1 MNILDIRTVLF
12 SQVISNAICALVV
25 FLLWR
30 NNRKRSPEIGFW
42 LADFIMQFAAILFI
56 ILRGSI
62 PNFLSIIV
70 ANALVIGGTI
80 LLLIG
85 LERYTGKVRTQV
97 HNFIY
102 LGLFILVHS
111 YFTFGHNILL
121 ARNINS
127 SVALLFICV
136 QIAWLLLHRLEPDKR
151 KHANQV
157 GVVFGIYCAVIVARI
172 ILDLLIPQ
180 SNDFFKSELIDTLAL
195 LTYQMLFIG
204 LTFSLFLM
212 VNRRLF
218 DDLEKDIIVRK
229 AAQEALKTSEE
240 KFSTA
245 FQNSPDAII
254 ISSVENGKIIEANE
268 CFFRLS
274 GYGKEECL
282 DKTTVDLKLWETSVE
297 RIHFV
302 EKLKQA
308 GRVAS
313 FEARFRNKS
322 GEIFPGMISSE
333 LIFINNTSCVI
344 SVIHDLTEKFSADK
358 QIKDLSRFP
367 EENPNPVLR
376 IDPDGK
382 ILYANPASREILQ
395 AWSVISPN
403 RVPVFWGDAINKVIT
418 LHQIPEVEEDIYG
431 KTFSFLLSGTP
442 RGDTIN
448 IYGRDITESIKVT
461 RELEIERNKLKG
473 ILDGMNDGVYIVS
486 KDYEIEYANPSLIK
500 EFGNPGEKKCYEYF
514 SDHDKLCGW
523 CKNQNVFNGDSNMWE
538 WISPSTEKTYSI
550 FETPIINPDGSI
562 SKMEVL
568 HDITDFKKVEQEL
581 RESEGRFRAIFEQAA
596 VGVARVKCRTG
607 QYLQANRPFCE
618 ITGLDPDEVTAATY
632 NNVTHPDDVQ
642 ESKDQITRMIAGEI
656 RSFTIEKRY
665 LHKDGSIV
673 WANLT
678 ASPLWQPGETPE
690 NYIVVIQEMSDRRS
704 AQEALQQSEQKYR
717 TLHEKMMDAFV
728 LSDMQG
734 HIVEFNRSYQEMLGY
749 SPEELY
755 QLTFVDLTP
764 EKWHAMEA
772 AIVQEQILKHG
783 FSDVYEKE
791 YIAKNG
797 NIIPIEMRTYL
808 MKDLQGNNTGMW
820 AIIRDIS
827 ERKKTEALI
836 MELNE
841 NLEEKVELR
850 TRQLVAANKEL
861 ETFSY
866 SVSHDLRAPLRA
878 LDGFSLAVLED
889 YSEKLDQEGKQH
901 LARIREASQKMAKL
915 IDAML
920 LLSRVTKSEIRFST
934 VNLTELAE
942 DIAED
947 LDKILPKRDVS
958 WKISPGMVATAD
970 PVLMKSALENLLG
983 NAWKFTSKHAN
994 AVIEMGTLLENGDV
1008 VYYIKDDGAGFDM
1021 QYASKLFGAFQR
1033 MHSTSEFEG
1042 TGIGLATVQRIINK
1056 HGGRI
1061 WAEGNPESGATFF
1074 FTLNEL

>member
-1 MNILDIRTVLF
+1 MNILDIRTVLI
-12 SQVISNAICALVV
+12 SQVISNAICAIVIWI
-25 FLLWR
+25 LWR
-30 NNRKRSPEIGFW
+30 LNRAHSPEIGFW
-42 LADFIMQFAAILFI
+42 LADFIMQFTAILLI
-56 ILRGSI
+56 VLRGSI
-62 PNFLSIIV
+62 PNFLSIVV

-80 LLLIG
+80 LLFIG
-85 LERYTGKVRTQV
+85 LEKYTEKKGPQL
-97 HNFIY
+97 HNYIY
-102 LGLFILVHS
+102 LGLFIIIHS
-111 YFTFGHNILL
+111 YFTYVDNNLL
-121 ARNINS
+121 ARNING
-127 SVALLFICV
+127 SVALLIICF
-136 QIAWLLLHRLEPDKR
+136 QIAWLMFHRVEPEKR
-151 KHANQV
+151 QYSTQT
-157 GVVFGIYCAVIVARI
+157 GFVFTIYCIVIFTRI
-172 ILDLLIPQ
+172 IMDLIIPHT
-180 SNDFFKSELIDTLAL
+180 NDLFTSGLFDTLAIL
-195 LTYQMLFIG
+195 IYQMLFIG

-218 DDLEKDIIVRK
+218 GELEQDIIFRK
-229 AAQEALKTSEE
+229 AAQDALKTSEE
-240 KFSTA
+240 KFSSA

-254 ISSVENGKIIEANE
+254 LSSLDSGQIIEANE
-268 CFFRLS
+268 SFFRLS
-274 GYGKEECL
+274 EYTREECAN
-282 DKTTVDLKLWETSVE
+282 KTTVDLNLWEYAIDHE
-297 RIHFV
+297 RYV
-302 EKLKQA
+302 EKLKQDN
-308 GRVAS
+308 RVTN
-313 FEARFRNKS
+313 FESRFRKKS
-322 GEIFPGMISSE
+322 GVLFHCWISSE
-333 LIFINNTSCVI
+333 VITIKNSKNVI
-344 SVIHDLTEKFSADK
+344 SVIHNLSEKKDTDE
-358 QIKDLSRFP
+358 QIRELSRFP

-376 IDPDGK
+376 IETSGK
-382 ILYANPASREILQ
+382 ILYANPASLDLLDHWGELNPG
-395 AWSVISPN
+395 SVPI
-403 RVPVFWGDAINKVIT
+403 FWGNAINEVST
-418 LHQIPEVEEDIYG
+418 LQKPVEIVEDFNQRI
-431 KTFSFLLSGTP
+431 FSFLLSTS
-442 RGDTIN
+442 TKSEHIN
-448 IYGRDITESIKVT
+448 AYGREITEKVKAS
-461 RELEIERNKLKG
+461 RDLEGERTKLKS

-486 KDYEIEYANPSLIK
+486 KDYEIEYANPALLK
-500 EFGNPGEKKCYEYF
+500 EFGNTGGKKCYEYF
-514 SDHDKLCGW
+514 SDLENPCDW
-523 CKNQNVFNGDSNMWE
+523 CKNQNVFNGDSNTWE
-538 WISPSTEKTYSI
+538 WTSPSTEKTYSI
-550 FETPIINPDGSI
+550 FETPIHNPDGSF
-562 SKMEVL
+562 SSMEVF
-568 HDITDFKKVEQEL
+568 HDITAFKKAEQEL
-581 RESEGRFRAIFEQAA
+581 RESEGKFRAIFEQAA
-596 VGVARVKCRTG
+596 VGVARVKCHTG
-607 QYLQANRPFCE
+607 QYLQANRTFCE

-678 ASPLWQPGETPE
+678 ATPLWQPGEIPE
-690 NYIVVIQEMSDRRS
+690 NYIVVIQDISDSRI
-704 AQEALQQSEQKYR
+704 AQEALLQSELKYR
-717 TLHEKMMDAFV
+717 TLHERMMDSYI
-728 LSDMQG
+728 LTDMQG
-734 HIVEFNRSYQEMLGY
+734 YIKEFNRSCQEMLGY
-749 SPEELY
+749 SPGEMY
-755 QLTFVDLTP
+755 QLNYLDLTP
-764 EKWHAMEA
+764 KKWHAMEA
-772 AIVQEQILKHG
+772 AIVQEQIIKNG

-808 MKDLQGNNTGMW
+808 MKDLQGNNTSMW

-942 DIAED
+942 CIAED
-947 LDKILPKRDVS
+947 LNKIRPKRDVS

-970 PVLMKSALENLLG
+970 PALMKSALDNLLG
-983 NAWKFTSKHAN
+983 NAWKFTSKHAK

-1008 VYYIKDDGAGFDM
+1008 VYYVKDDGAGFDM

-1061 WAEGNPESGATFF
+1061 WAEGNPEGGATFF
-1074 FTLNEL
+1074 FTLNE